1 MISRFRRAVLPLVLS
16 VPLAAAADEA
26 AQALVVENTNAVLEA
41 LKANRERVQSDPGYI
56 EDLVTE
62 NIVPYLDFPVMT
74 LLAVGKRHWKSAAA
88 AQRKTLIDEFRT
100 LLLRTYSKSLAEYR
114 DQRIE
119 FLPYEPSAKEN
130 RAVVR
135 SKFYPTGGQPVA
147 VDYRLRNKNGWRIY
161 DIKID
166 GISLVKN
173 FQSSFAAEI
182 EQSGIDGLIASLRAK
197 NQVLNTQ

>member
-1 MISRFRRAVLPLVLS
+1 MISRFRKAVLALGLC

-26 AQALVVENTNAVLEA
+26 AQALVVDNTNAVLEA
-41 LKANRERVQSDPGYI
+41 LKANRERVQSDPGYV

-62 NIVPYLDFPVMT
+62 SIVPHLDFPIMT
-74 LLAVGKRHWKSAAA
+74 LLAVGKKHWKSADAE
-88 AQRKTLIDEFRT
+88 QRKTLVNEFRT

-119 FLPYEPSAKEN
+119 FLPYEPSAKKN

-135 SKFYPTGGQPVA
+135 SKFYPSGGQPVT

-173 FQSSFAAEI
+173 FPAEI
-182 EQSGIDGLIASLRAK
+182 EQSGIDGLIASLQAK